1 MMNIAKNHDVP
12 VRFNGSIRW
21 WQGLK
26 PAIKR
31 NRQTITYHQIGNTLF
46 TVVAECAPDATETIS
61 GKLERLMMRRY
72 NRRKELSRLSR
83 HHACFTW
90 ELEQIWDWISA
101 KREQKERGYGSHDER
116 GANEKRQNYSP
127 VLPVEQGGF

>member
-26 PAIKR
+26 PALKR

-61 GKLERLMMRRY
+61 GKLERLMMRRITDVRSY
-72 NRRKELSRLSR
+72 PVYPDTTLAL
-83 HHACFTW
+83 
-90 ELEQIWDWISA
+90 
-101 KREQKERGYGSHDER
+101 RG
-116 GANEKRQNYSP
+116 N
-127 VLPVEQGGF
+127 